1 MGKIILIFLF
11 HLISFLLLL
20 ISCILIIIQSI
31 KNLIFYS
38 EKRKDIIAEKIIYE
52 QFSHEVYSNINSK
65 IYYDIERKSKPCDE
79 GSEIIKFPL
88 KFEYF
93 YDCEDID
100 DDKIDKEE
108 CQNKITSY
116 LFCCEKS
123 CCRDYVFHKDRYHFC
138 KNKTQ
143 YYQTD
148 SRENVCSTSSVY
160 NGNFYYINQ
169 DKFCAKRFNETY
181 EELLSKANILDNCSN
196 IITLDSKGNKF
207 CDNDTI
213 IKDQRVIV
221 QNIFSSVSPIYI
233 DIRNSLRVDIL
244 LNKKERDESKISE
257 EIKKLNEMSTKN
269 IKDAF
274 FDKKEKYSSEN
285 DNYFSTYTFNMRDII
300 SGNETIFRK
309 YKNNNY
315 AKSSY
320 ISWYYRNYIGF
331 KNYEELQNFKKYFDE
346 NDHKNNSL
354 YKFSTSSLIFI
365 MSIISLIICIIS
377 TIIIVIYL
385 IYKLKKM
392 QERNFNLIPYKNIR
406 YIILTISGII
416 FVLFFIIYLTCFICY
431 FDYIDIDMEDFFEHV
446 LEKYNKRRKQIYLLS
461 GFIIAAINALLCI
474 LPLFFKENSSI
485 NKRPNNILVV
495 KFTLENTN
503 CEHNIK
509 INKNEKLKYYINK
522 MEKILEKC
530 QNENCQEES
539 LGLKIDK
546 LFLNDG
552 TELDLNRNIE
562 ELKINENSLL
572 IIKDDE

>member
-11 HLISFLLLL
+11 HLISLLLL
-20 ISCILIIIQSI
+20 IISCILIIIQNI

-52 QFSHEVYSNINSK
+52 QFSHEVYSNIKSK
-65 IYYDIERKSKPCDE
+65 IYYDIRNSTTCDE

-93 YDCEDID
+93 YDCEDVD
-100 DDKIDKEE
+100 DDDIDKEE

-116 LFCCEKS
+116 LFCCELS

-138 KNKTQ
+138 QNKNN
-143 YYQTD
+143 YYQKD
-148 SRENVCSTSSVY
+148 SRENACSTISVY

-181 EELLSKANILDNCSN
+181 EELLLKANKLDNCN
-196 IITLDSKGNKF
+196 KIISIDSKGNQF
-207 CDNDTI
+207 CDNDTL
-213 IKDQRVIV
+213 IKNGKVIV
-221 QNIFSSVSPIYI
+221 QNIVSSVLPIYI

-257 EIKKLNEMSTKN
+257 EIKKLNEMSSKN
-269 IKDAF
+269 IKEAF
-274 FDKKEKYSSEN
+274 YEKNEKSSSEN
-285 DNYFSTYTFNMRDII
+285 NNYNVYDSFDRKNLI
-300 SGNETIFRK
+300 SGNEIIFAK

-315 AKSSY
+315 AKSGR
-320 ISWYYRNYIGF
+320 IAWYYRNYIGF

-346 NDHKNNSL
+346 NDQKNNSL

-365 MSIISLIICIIS
+365 MSIISLIIIAIS
-377 TIIIVIYL
+377 ISYIVIYL
-385 IYKLKKM
+385 TYAFRKM
-392 QERNFNLIPYKNIR
+392 KERNINSIPYDDIR
-406 YIILTISGII
+406 RFCFVVVSSFI
-416 FVLFFIIYLTCFICY
+416 FVFFLIIYLTCFICY
-431 FDYIDIDMEDFFEHV
+431 FDHIEIDMEDFFQHV
-446 LEKYNKRRKQIYLLS
+446 LKKYNKRRNQIYLLS
-461 GFIIAAINALLCI
+461 GFIIAVINILLCV
-474 LPLFFKENSSI
+474 LLEFFKENSSI

-495 KFTLENTN
+495 EFTLENTN
-503 CEHNIK
+503 CKHNIK
-509 INKNEKLKYYINK
+509 INKNKKLKDYINK
-522 MEKILEKC
+522 MEKIFEKC
-530 QNENCQEES
+530 TDEKCKEES

-546 LFLNDG
+546 LFLNG
-552 TELDLNRNIE
+552 NKELNLNTKIE